1 MSTLLQNISSSIGVI
16 IPNIWEQKKNMYKTL
31 PNHQPAITSHSIRS
45 LPPFFTRSRRFKG
58 ASSWKASS
66 VVAKVTD
73 QAAICSKDQEG
84 GLGASS
90 KASVRA

>member
-1 MSTLLQNISSSIGVI
+1 MIIGNIKFMFQTT
-16 IPNIWEQKKNMYKTL
+16 N
-31 PNHQPAITSHSIRS
+31 QPFYSIRS

-90 KASVRA
+90 KASVTA